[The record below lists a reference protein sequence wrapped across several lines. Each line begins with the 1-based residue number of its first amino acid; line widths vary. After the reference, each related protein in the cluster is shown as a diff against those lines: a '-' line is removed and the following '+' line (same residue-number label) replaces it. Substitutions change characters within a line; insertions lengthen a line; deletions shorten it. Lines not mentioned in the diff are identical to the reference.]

1 MNENLLESCL
11 FLLLNVINL
20 YYNTINMKVI
30 FKNNCII
37 DKSKIDEA
45 VKKQEVIEFESYCV
59 THDFQMTVAQV
70 LKFFLS
76 ACKKES
82 FLSYLAYSSNELLGN
97 ADKANIKRCFC
108 NECNLD
114 INNPLD
120 YEAAM
125 IDFKSE
131 ISSNLAHYRKLQEE
145 EHLYIRYVLSY
156 DNKNITVK
164 IINKAT
170 LTEAEKERIQSK
182 FERAKQY
189 DSIEDAYMTIDQSEG
204 SGLGI
209 IIIVLMLKQI
219 GLGPEYFK
227 IESKNGETISS
238 VQIPA

>member
-1 MNENLLESCL
+1 
-11 FLLLNVINL
+11 
-20 YYNTINMKVI
+20 
-30 FKNNCII
+30 
-37 DKSKIDEA
+37 
-45 VKKQEVIEFESYCV
+45 
-59 THDFQMTVAQV
+59 MTAAQV

-227 IESKNGETISS
+227 IESINGETISS